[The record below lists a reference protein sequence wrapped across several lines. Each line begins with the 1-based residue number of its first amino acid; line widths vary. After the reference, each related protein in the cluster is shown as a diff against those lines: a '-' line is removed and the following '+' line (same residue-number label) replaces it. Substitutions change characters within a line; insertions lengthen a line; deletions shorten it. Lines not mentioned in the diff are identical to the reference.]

1 MKKLILIGGGGHCKS
16 VIDTIQSLD
25 VYEIVG
31 IIDVKE
37 KVGQYI
43 NGIKIIDSDDNLNNY
58 KSKGYSAF
66 ITIGSIGNV
75 ETRIRILEQL
85 KNLKF
90 KIPCIIDK
98 TAIIANDASIGR
110 GTFVGKRAI
119 VNSSS
124 EIGENCIIN
133 SGSIVEH
140 NCEIGD
146 FVHIAPGSIICGGA
160 KVKEN
165 SHVGAGSVII
175 QYKNVGKNCI
185 IGAGSVVINNV
196 KDNKIAYGNPAREVR
211 INE

>member
-1 MKKLILIGGGGHCKS
+1 MEKLILIGGGGHCKS
-16 VIDTIQSLD
+16 VIDTIQLLD
-25 VYEIVG
+25 FYEIVG

-37 KVGQYI
+37 KIGQYI
-43 NGIKIIDSDDNLNNY
+43 NGIKIIDSDDNLNDY

-85 KNLKF
+85 KKLKF
-90 KIPCIIDK
+90 KIPYIIDK
-98 TAIIANDASIGR
+98 TAIVANDALIGR
-110 GTFVGKRAI
+110 GTFIGKRSI
-119 VNSSS
+119 VNSGSK
-124 EIGENCIIN
+124 IGENCIIN

-140 NCEIGD
+140 ECEIGD
-146 FVHIAPGSIICGGA
+146 FVHIAPGSIMCGGV

-175 QYKNVGKNCI
+175 QYKNIGKNCI
-185 IGAGSVVINNV
+185 VGAGSVVVSDVN
-196 KDNKIAYGNPAREVR
+196 DNRIVYGNPAKEVC